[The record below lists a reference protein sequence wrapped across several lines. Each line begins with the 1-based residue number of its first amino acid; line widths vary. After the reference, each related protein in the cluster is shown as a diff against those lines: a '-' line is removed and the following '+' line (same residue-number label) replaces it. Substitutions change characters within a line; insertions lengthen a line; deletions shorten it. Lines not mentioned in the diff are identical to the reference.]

1 MWSKYLPAQQNYP
14 RQFSDEDET
23 ETVSFNEYSSSD
35 ASQDTTDSD
44 DSVPDNIF
52 DMQFNELRGLVD
64 EIQET
69 SRYDTSATED
79 LPENE
84 NLDAIANHQEEI
96 AEQVL
101 LDANE
106 EDFDQHKPM
115 KHDRISF
122 FCES

>member
-1 MWSKYLPAQQNYP
+1 
-14 RQFSDEDET
+14 
-23 ETVSFNEYSSSD
+23 
-35 ASQDTTDSD
+35 
-44 DSVPDNIF
+44 
-52 DMQFNELRGLVD
+52 MQFNELRGLVD

-79 LPENE
+79 LHENE
-84 NLDAIANHQEEI
+84 NQDAIANPKEEI

-106 EDFDQHKPM
+106 ENFDQHKPK

-122 FCES
+122 FCKNRSEWLTVTLTSAGIKRYGGHYCNYELDDGTKGGVDLLPGTA